1 MEIKEKIL
9 DGAEALFM
17 RYGIKSVT
25 MDDIA
30 RELGISKKTLY
41 QHVSNKNDLIGQIF
55 GCRMDEER
63 EEMEQIHRDAS
74 DAIDELLRIA
84 KSVIRRLRKM
94 SPAAL
99 FDLKKYHSAEWKAF
113 ETHHQEYIYQLIK
126 RNIERGMAQGIYRAN
141 LHPDIISKLYVGKT
155 SLVADEDLFPL
166 SEYNLEELFRQ
177 YILYHIHGIASMEGR
192 KLLSEHLDGTLENID

>member
-1 MEIKEKIL
+1 MDVKEKIL

-30 RELGISKKTLY
+30 RELGMSKKTLY
-41 QHVSNKNDLIGQIF
+41 QHVANKNDLIGQIF
-55 GCRMDEER
+55 GCRMEEEQ
-63 EEMEQIHRDAS
+63 EEMEQIHREAS

-113 ETHHQEYIYQLIK
+113 ETHHQEYIYLLIK
-126 RNIERGMAQGIYRAN
+126 RNIERGMEQGIYRNN
-141 LHPDIISKLYVGKT
+141 LNPDIVSKLYVGKT
-155 SLVADEDLFPL
+155 SLVADEELFPL

-192 KLLSEHLDGTLENID
+192 KLLLEHLDATLENID

>member
-1 MEIKEKIL
+1 METKDRIL
-9 DGAEALFM
+9 EGAETLFM

-63 EEMEQIHRDAS
+63 EEMEAIHREAT
-74 DAIDELLRIA
+74 DAIDELLHIA

-113 ETHHQEYIYQLIK
+113 ETHHQNFIYQMIK
-126 RNIERGMAQGIYRAN
+126 RNIERGMEQGVFRTN
-141 LHPDIISKLYVGKT
+141 LNPDIISKLYVGKT

-177 YILYHIHGIASMEGR
+177 YILYHIHGIASMKGR
-192 KLLSEHLDGTLENID
+192 QLLSEHMDGTLENID